1 MSKFNFKS
9 AICTSREQSEK
20 LLALGLKKET
30 SDMYWVEK
38 WGLKDGEDEPY
49 FTGEYIVCIKQTNM
63 LIDFQST
70 IPAWSLHRLIEMIG
84 EPYNVSDWLGHDIHG
99 HYNDAINFIEW
110 LIKEK
115 YFNKGY
121 LV

>member
-1 MSKFNFKS
+1 
-9 AICTSREQSEK
+9 
-20 LLALGLKKET
+20 
-30 SDMYWVEK
+30 
-38 WGLKDGEDEPY
+38 
-49 FTGEYIVCIKQTNM
+49 
-63 LIDFQST
+63 
-70 IPAWSLHRLIEMIG
+70 MIG